1 MGPQDMAKPP
11 NPDRD
16 KTARASKEVRKP
28 FLDSASS
35 PNHQE
40 PFASVE
46 DLDAL
51 IEASKSSTDAKGS
64 WWLGLDALSRK
75 GFRTSFDARAVLSLS
90 GFGGFAI
97 S

>member
-51 IEASKSSTDAKGS
+51 IEASKDCEREIARR
-64 WWLGLDALSRK
+64 GLKQRRMTLNLICYRDALEDLGK
-75 GFRTSFDARAVLSLS
+75 AVWRN
-90 GFGGFAI
+90 AA
-97 S
+97 